1 MELITLKFNAI
12 EMLGLAALGLVMG
25 GWLKRKLPVLDRLH
39 IPGSI
44 AGGLVY
50 ALFALLLRD
59 RFVNFEVDT
68 VVRDVLMVAF
78 FTTIGMHASLELLR
92 AGGVQVAI
100 FLGAAVLGLAIQI
113 VWGVGAAAWFGLD
126 PLLGVIPGAVALTGG
141 PATALAFGGPLEEL
155 GVESAT
161 ALGLGS
167 AMFGIVIGGLIGG
180 HIGGVLIRR
189 FQLTPAGAQPSV
201 DVSPVDR
208 ELEESPRSAS
218 WPATIVVLC
227 LAMGAGTI
235 VNRLFTHIGLT
246 VPIYIGPMICA
257 GILRN
262 LDDVLRGG
270 RVSPARMELLGNV
283 ALELFIVMALLS
295 LKLWEIAHL
304 AVPVF
309 VILCGQILI
318 LVLLCWTVVFR
329 LMGRSHESAV
339 MATGYFGFMM
349 GTTANA
355 MACMGELTRKYGPAP
370 QAFFVVTI
378 VGAFF
383 IDFINALFITVSMN
397 VLR

>member
-1 MELITLKFNAI
+1 MELITLKLNAI
-12 EMLGLAALGLVMG
+12 EMLGLAAFGVVMG
-25 GWLKRKLPVLDRLH
+25 AWLKRWLPALDRLH
-39 IPGSI
+39 IPASI

-50 ALFALLLRD
+50 AVLALVLRD
-59 RFVNFEVDT
+59 RFVNFEVEPS
-68 VVRDVLMVAF
+68 VRDVLMVAF

-92 AGGVQVAI
+92 AGGRQVVI

-113 VWGVGAAAWFGLD
+113 VWGVGAAAMLGLD

-141 PATALAFGGPLEEL
+141 PATALAFGGPLEDL
-155 GVESAT
+155 GVQSAT

-167 AMFGIVIGGLIGG
+167 AMFGIVIGGLVGG

-189 FQLTPAGAQPSV
+189 FGLI
-201 DVSPVDR
+201 PVRGHASADFSALDR
-208 ELEESPRSAS
+208 ELEEHPQSAT
-218 WPATIVVLC
+218 WPTTIVLLS
-227 LAMGAGTI
+227 LAMGAGMI
-235 VNRLFTHIGLT
+235 LNRFFAHIDLT

-262 LDDVLRGG
+262 IDDVLRGG
-270 RVSPARMELLGNV
+270 RVSPSRMELLGNI

-295 LKLWEIAHL
+295 LRLWEIVHL
-304 AVPVF
+304 ALPVF
-309 VILCGQILI
+309 IILCGQILI
-318 LVLLCWTVVFR
+318 LIVLCWTIVFR

-355 MACMGELTRKYGPAP
+355 MACMGELACKYGPAP

-383 IDFINALFITVSMN
+383 IDFINTLFITVTMN